1 MGAYE
6 FSWVAI
12 GDFAGGC
19 DVDLK
24 DFAAFAL
31 TWLLEEQE
39 VGYDPNCDISFPADG
54 IIDEKDLKIF
64 TDNWL
69 AESL

>member
-6 FSWVAI
+6 FSWVYI

-19 DVDLK
+19 NI
-24 DFAAFAL
+24 DFEDYAIFAL
-31 TWLLEEQE
+31 TWLLADGQA
-39 VGYDPNCDISFPADG
+39 GYDPNCDISLPADA
-54 IIDEKDLKIF
+54 IIDEKDLDIF

-69 AESL
+69 AGFE